1 MNPNAWKAEFLGTFL
16 LILCGLSAVA
26 ISVTYPGSLTLP
38 GVAAVWAAALA
49 MCIALAQSSSGAHF
63 NPAITVAL
71 VVLGRYSPRI
81 LLPYLSAQFSGAT
94 LGALLVFALY
104 SPSIS
109 RFELKSGIVRG
120 ESGSEASGMIFA
132 EFFPN
137 PSGQPLPDSPAARVG
152 PLEACVAECVGTCLL
167 SLAACGL
174 SHPACR
180 GQGPGMG
187 SIWMGGVLFVLI
199 CMMGPLTMGCFNPAR
214 DIGPRLVGVL
224 GGWGEVA
231 WGWRD
236 GWWVVVYVVSPVSG
250 ALMGA
255 LVSKWLFKD
264 AGIVPDS
271 GGAGHAT

>member
-1 MNPNAWKAEFLGTFL
+1 AW
-16 LILCGLSAVA
+16 LS
-26 ISVTYPGSLTLP
+26 
-38 GVAAVWAAALA
+38 VWAPACFRWRPAA
-49 MCIALAQSSSGAHF
+49 
-63 NPAITVAL
+63 
-71 VVLGRYSPRI
+71 
-81 LLPYLSAQFSGAT
+81 YLIQRVG
-94 LGALLVFALY
+94 
-104 SPSIS
+104 
-109 RFELKSGIVRG
+109 VRG
-120 ESGSEASGMIFA
+120 LG
-132 EFFPN
+132 
-137 PSGQPLPDSPAARVG
+137 V
-152 PLEACVAECVGTCLL
+152 
-167 SLAACGL
+167 
-174 SHPACR
+174 
-180 GQGPGMG
+180 G

-236 GWWVVVYVVSPVSG
+236 GWWVVVYVVSPVCG